1 MKPLKVLLFILT
13 LLISLSA
20 VNKEPDLW
28 ALFSKT
34 RFTERLNREL
44 SMYFL
49 YPTFPAELKAMDGKE
64 IILSGFYI
72 PLDFE
77 DDRTI
82 IISKFPMAQ
91 CFFCGGAGSESV
103 AVAYLQIKPTKRFK
117 TDQIIKVKGILTL
130 NEKDVDEL
138 NFIINNAKIIP

>member
-1 MKPLKVLLFILT
+1 MKAFKIILPYLVLL
-13 LLISLSA
+13 LSTA
-20 VNKEPDLW
+20 TVIKEPDIW

-49 YPTFPAELKAMDGKE
+49 YPTFPDEVKALDGKE

-72 PLDFE
+72 PLDFDE
-77 DDRTI
+77 DRTI

-103 AVAYLQIKPTKRFK
+103 AVAYLQNKPNKRFK
-117 TDQIIKVKGILTL
+117 TDQIIKVKGTLTL

-138 NFIINNAKIIP
+138 NFILKNAKIIE